1 MFWDRLVRTS
11 SKVEI
16 NAPRV
21 GCDKLFRDNTR
32 RRWSVSTFKK
42 RI

>member
-1 MFWDRLVRTS
+1 MLWNWLVGAG

-21 GCDKLFRDNTR
+21 GGDKLFRDNTR
-32 RRWSVSTFKK
+32 RRWSVSTFEK